1 MDKLKGVVTYPAGG
15 LEGVPSEHYHVFAKS
30 MFVVSGPLVDG
41 YPMDLAV
48 VGNNDYDAECKAH
61 KLHPGVNVKVRRA
74 NNEDQI
80 FDGKEK
86 INLCNGKKS
95 IFGWE

>member
-15 LEGVPSEHYHVFAKS
+15 LEDIPSEHYHLFAKS
-30 MFVVSGPLVDG
+30 MYVVSGPLVDNED
-41 YPMDLAV
+41 MSLAV
-48 VGNNDYDAECKAH
+48 VEKTEDDARRKVEG
-61 KLHPGVNVKVRRA
+61 LHPGVNVTVRRA
-74 NNEDQI
+74 NNADQI